1 MKISG
6 FFIASIILIFG
17 FNLGDAYKFKTPK
30 NWPKPVYN
38 FKNNTPT
45 HEKILLGR
53 ALFYDPILSANNTI
67 SCATC
72 HSQYT
77 AFAHVDHDLSHGIND
92 RIGTRNA
99 PALMNLA
106 WQKSFM
112 WDGAINHLDMQ
123 SLAPISNPLE
133 MDETLANLVIKLQNK
148 QLYRQLF
155 FAAFNDSLI
164 TGQTVLKAL
173 SSFMVTLVS
182 SNSRYDSMMRK
193 EITYTAQENK
203 GYKLFK
209 THCNTC
215 HTEPLFTNH
224 NFENNGLKPD
234 PFLNDIGRVKISL
247 NKSDSFKFKV
257 PTLRNIEFSY
267 PYMHDGRFKKISDVL
282 KHYSNG
288 IVQSPTLSPLL
299 SKPVPL
305 SNNDRAD
312 LTAFLLTLTDR
323 HFLFNTYYSYPKNI
337 FSNPAK
343 E

>member
-1 MKISG
+1 MIFRSLLFVLGLTIVGFTFENNLLKI
-6 FFIASIILIFG
+6 
-17 FNLGDAYKFKTPK
+17 PK

-38 FKNNTPT
+38 FKNNPPSQ
-45 HEKILLGR
+45 EKILLGR

-77 AFAHVDHDLSHGIND
+77 AFAHVDHDLSHGIHD

-106 WQKSFM
+106 WQKTFM

-133 MDETLANLVIKLQNK
+133 MDETLANVVLKLQNK
-148 QLYRQLF
+148 KLYRQLF
-155 FAAFNDSLI
+155 FAAFNDTII
-164 TGQTVLKAL
+164 TGQNVLKAL

-182 SNSRYDSMMRK
+182 SNSRYDSMVRN
-193 EITYTAQENK
+193 EITFTEQENK
-203 GYKLFK
+203 GYALFK
-209 THCNTC
+209 THCNNC
-215 HTEPLFTNH
+215 HTEPLFTNQ

-234 PFLNDIGRVKISL
+234 PVLNDIGRVKISL

-257 PTLRNIEFSY
+257 PTLRNIDFSY

-299 SKPVPL
+299 SKPIPL
-305 SNNDRAD
+305 SANDRAD
-312 LTAFLLTLTDR
+312 LTVFLLTLTDR
-323 HFLFNTYYSYPKNI
+323 NFLFDTAYSFPKNV
-337 FSNPAK
+337 FLSPAK